1 MWNNFC
7 LKTIPN
13 FQEIVK
19 DLFLRFWRSAA
30 SFYEIQGSEA
40 RKILFYIELFA
51 DLGPRE
57 QKDSLLYIRDLN
69 PWNLKRFFWFLA
81 NAYYIRATN
90 SKFSISFN
98 LWSTNISSWN
108 EIDFI
113 TTKSWKSPVPNI
125 FQCIE
130 AVVHRCSVKKM
141 FLEISQN
148 SHENTCAR
156 VSFLIKLQAWSLQLY
171 FKKDSGTGVF
181 LWVWQNFQE
190 RIILK
195 NTSGGSTP
203 LV

>member
-57 QKDSLLYIRDLN
+57 QQDSLLYIRDLN

-130 AVVHRCSVKKM
+130 AVVHRCSVKKK
-141 FLEISQN
+141 LETSQN

-156 VSFLIKLQAWSLQLY
+156 VFFLIKLQAWSLQLY
-171 FKKDSGTGVF
+171 FKKKSLAQVF
-181 LWVWQNFQE
+181 SWEFCEISKN
-190 RIILK
+190 IL
-195 NTSGGSTP
+195 SYRTP
-203 LV
+203 LVALHL